1 MIPSILALACFIVG
15 MVFAIIGSEY
25 RNSTFWFFM
34 CLILLTGVPQMLAL
48 R

>member
-1 MIPSILALACFIVG
+1 MTASILALVCFIVG
-15 MVFAIIGSEY
+15 MVFAIIGGEY

-34 CLILLTGVPQMLAL
+34 TLILLTGIPQLLAL